1 MKSLVVYSSQ
11 TGNTKKIAEAIFEA
25 LPEPKAIH
33 AVEEKPSPDE
43 FDFIAMGFWVDR
55 GTADAKAQHYMKT
68 LKGKK
73 IGIFGTL
80 GAYPGSDHAR
90 ECIGKVMKI
99 LKGNEILGSF
109 LSQGKIDPSIVE
121 YMEMMA
127 RTEPDKHPMTAE
139 RRASIE
145 EARKHPNKQ
154 DCLNAKKAFEAM
166 LRKLPKDNQK
176 KL

>member
-1 MKSLVVYSSQ
+1 MKSMVVYSSQ

-25 LPEPKAIH
+25 LPEPKVIH

-55 GTADAKAQHYMKT
+55 GTADAKAQRYMKT

-80 GAYPGSDHAR
+80 GAYPNSGHAR
-90 ECIGKVMKI
+90 ECLEEVIKM
-99 LKGNEILGSF
+99 LKGNKILGSF
-109 LSQGKIDPSIVE
+109 LSQGKIDPNIVE

-127 RTEPDKHPMTAE
+127 RTESDKHPMTAE
-139 RRASIE
+139 RRVSIE
-145 EARKHPNKQ
+145 EAKKHPDEQ
-154 DCLNAKKAFEAM
+154 DCLNAKNAFEAM
-166 LRKLPKDNQK
+166 LRKLPKDSQK
-176 KL
+176 E

>member
-1 MKSLVVYSSQ
+1 MDMKSLVIYSSQ
-11 TGNTKKIAEAIFEA
+11 TGNTKKIAEAIFES

-55 GTADAKAQHYMKT
+55 GTADAKAQLYMKT

-80 GAYPGSDHAR
+80 GAYPDSDHAR
-90 ECIGKVMKI
+90 KCLDKVMKM
-99 LKGNEILGSF
+99 LKGNEIIGSF
-109 LSQGKIDPSIVE
+109 LIQGKIDP
-121 YMEMMA
+121 
-127 RTEPDKHPMTAE
+127 
-139 RRASIE
+139 ASIE

-154 DCLNAKKAFEAM
+154 DCLNAKNAFEAM
-166 LRKLPKDNQK
+166 LRKLSKGNQK
-176 KL
+176 RL